1 MTVQVRFGHK
11 QMEFPSPQLGELHSS
26 FAHEDMAALHARMQK
41 DGYLL
46 LRQLIDPAKVLAGR
60 AAILSYMAEKGALT
74 PGKPVLEGAMPRD
87 AKHVRLMGNGN
98 ITYQQEV
105 LQVLE
110 SEELFSF
117 FSQYFAADP
126 ATFAYKWMRA
136 VGNEE
141 YTGAHYD
148 FVYMG
153 RGSGNLHTVWIPFG
167 DTPVEHGTLCLCE
180 GSNHLPEFAGIR
192 DTYGRMD
199 VDRDAV
205 EGWFTQEPMDIVT
218 QFGGRWLTTNYNVGD
233 VILFGMHTMHAS
245 TTNLTKRYR
254 LSCDVRYQPAQE
266 PMDER
271 WTKGGPGHKVFG
283 TNAPLRTVAD
293 MRAEWGI

>member
-1 MTVQVRFGHK
+1 MTIQARFGH
-11 QMEFPSPQLGELHSS
+11 QDIEFPSAELGELRSS
-26 FAHEDMAALHARMQK
+26 YADEAIPVLRSRMHT

-46 LRQLIDPAKVLAGR
+46 LKRLIDPAKVMTGR
-60 AAILSYMAEKGALT
+60 EAVLSYMEVRGALT
-74 PGKPVLEGAMPRD
+74 PGTPILEGVMPRD
-87 AKHVRLMGNGN
+87 AKHVRLMGNAE
-98 ITYQQEV
+98 ITYQPEV
-105 LQVLE
+105 QQVLE

-117 FSQYFAADP
+117 FQRYFAADA
-126 ATFAYKWMRA
+126 ATFAYKWLRA
-136 VGNEE
+136 VGNEQ

-180 GSNHLPEFAGIR
+180 GSNHLPEFARVR

-199 VDRDAV
+199 VDRDGV
-205 EGWFTQEPMDIVT
+205 DGWFTKEPMDIVS
-218 QFGGRWLTTNYNVGD
+218 QFGGRWLTTNYEAGD

-254 LSCDVRYQPAQE
+254 LSCDIRFQPAHE

-271 WTKGGPGHKVFG
+271 WTKGGPGHQVFG
-283 TNAPLRTVAD
+283 TAAALRTVAD
-293 MRAEWGI
+293 MRAAWGI

>member
-1 MTVQVRFGHK
+1 MIKKVRFGH
-11 QMEFPSPQLGELHSS
+11 QNLEFPSLELGELQPSYVDEAVS
-26 FAHEDMAALHARMQK
+26 VLKSRMRT

-46 LRQLIDPAKVLAGR
+46 LKQLIDPAKIRDGR
-60 AAILSYMAEKGALT
+60 EAVLSYMEVRGALT
-74 PGKPVLEGAMPRD
+74 PGTPILEGVMPQN
-87 AKHVRLMGNGN
+87 AKHVRLLGNAD
-98 ITYQQEV
+98 ITYQREV
-105 LQVLE
+105 QKVLE
-110 SEELFSF
+110 SEELFAF
-117 FSQYFAADP
+117 FQQYFAAEA
-126 ATFAYKWMRA
+126 ATFAYKWLRA

-180 GSNHLPEFAGIR
+180 GSNHLSEFARVR

-199 VDRDAV
+199 VDRDGV
-205 EGWFTQEPMDIVT
+205 DGWFTKEPMDIVT
-218 QFGGRWLTTNYNVGD
+218 QFGGRWLTTNYEAGD

-254 LSCDVRYQPAQE
+254 LSCDVRFQPAHE

-271 WTKGGPGHKVFG
+271 WTKGGPGHQVFG
-283 TNAPLRTVAD
+283 TSAPLRTVAD
-293 MRAEWGI
+293 MRAAWGI

>member
-1 MTVQVRFGHK
+1 MKVQVRFGHRE
-11 QMEFPSPQLGELHSS
+11 MEFPSEQLGELRSSYADEDIAVLHS
-26 FAHEDMAALHARMQK
+26 RIQT

-60 AAILSYMAEKGALT
+60 AAILSYMAERGALT

-87 AKHVRLMGNGN
+87 AKHVRLRGNGN
-98 ITYQQEV
+98 IAYQQEV

-117 FSQYFAADP
+117 FSQYFATEP

-180 GSNHLPEFAGIR
+180 GSNHLPEFAPIR

-199 VDRDAV
+199 VDRDGV
-205 EGWFTQEPMDIVT
+205 EGWFTKEPMDIVS
-218 QFGGRWLTTNYNVGD
+218 QFGGRWLTTNYQVGD
-233 VILFGMHTMHAS
+233 VMLFGMHTMHAS
-245 TTNLTKRYR
+245 TTNLTTRYR
-254 LSCDVRYQPAQE
+254 LSCDVRYQPAQD

-271 WTKGGPGHKVFG
+271 WTKGGTGHKVFG

>member
-1 MTVQVRFGHK
+1 MTIQVRFGH
-11 QMEFPSPQLGELHSS
+11 QDVEFPSAELGELRSS
-26 FAHEDMAALHARMQK
+26 YADEAIPVLRSRMHT

-46 LRQLIDPAKVLAGR
+46 LKQLIDPAEVMTGR
-60 AAILSYMAEKGALT
+60 EAVLSYMEVRGALT
-74 PGKPVLEGAMPRD
+74 PGTPILEGVMPRD
-87 AKHVRLMGNGN
+87 AKHVRLMGNAE
-98 ITYQQEV
+98 ITYQPEV
-105 LQVLE
+105 QHVLE

-117 FSQYFAADP
+117 FQRYFVADA
-126 ATFAYKWMRA
+126 ATFAYKWLRA
-136 VGNEE
+136 VGNEQ

-180 GSNHLPEFAGIR
+180 GSNHLPEFARVR

-199 VDRDAV
+199 VDRDGV
-205 EGWFTQEPMDIVT
+205 DGWFTKEPMDIVS
-218 QFGGRWLTTNYNVGD
+218 QFGGRWLTTNYEAGD

-254 LSCDVRYQPAQE
+254 LSCDVRFQPAHE

-271 WTKGGPGHKVFG
+271 WTKGGPGHQVFG
-283 TNAPLRTVAD
+283 TAGALRTVAD
-293 MRAEWGI
+293 MRAAWGI

>member
-1 MTVQVRFGHK
+1 MTVQVRFGH
-11 QMEFPSPQLGELHSS
+11 QDLEFPSSELGELRSS
-26 FAHEDMAALHARMQK
+26 YADESLSVLQARMQS

-46 LRQLIDPAKVLAGR
+46 LRRLMEPAKVLAGR
-60 AAILSYMAEKGALT
+60 EAVLSYMEVRGALT
-74 PGKPVLEGAMPRD
+74 PGTPVLEGAMPRD
-87 AKHVRLMGNGN
+87 AKHVRLMGNAE
-98 ITYQQEV
+98 ITYQPDV

-110 SEELFSF
+110 SKELFAF
-117 FSQYFAADP
+117 FHRYFAAEP

-136 VGNEE
+136 VGNEQ

-180 GSNHLPEFAGIR
+180 GSNHLPEFARVR

-199 VDRDAV
+199 VDRDGV
-205 EGWFTQEPMDIVT
+205 DGWFTREPMDIVS
-218 QFGGRWLTTNYNVGD
+218 QFGGRWLTTNYEAGD

-254 LSCDVRYQPAQE
+254 LSCDVRFQPAHE

-271 WTKGGPGHKVFG
+271 WAKGGPGHQVLG
-283 TNAPLRTVAD
+283 TGAVLRTVAD
-293 MRAEWGI
+293 MRAAWGI